1 MRDLLNLLENI
12 LSEANNL
19 AAGTLNNNQTAI
31 DPATKQKYSRADR
44 FLQKVKAGSPFTLSN
59 GDEVVIDPKEAVN
72 VKRWLATGPAGIL
85 TMKTAAGSTVPTVT
99 NTQLKKTVE
108 FGSTEKET
116 IKVKGSD
123 VFDVRKTDIKDVG
136 NVVDDVI
143 KAGGFPVSQ
152 MYDKI
157 ATSPAIKTLGS
168 PLGTGIVAM
177 AKQIQQGQS
186 ASIPPGLS
194 APEQKAIELYASEYL
209 GVMGLPTGATPFMKG
224 KRSDFDKFVGMDLS
238 AMIVYFPKDT
248 ANPLADSFSIENKTT
263 GHAVKISSKA
273 AGAGAA
279 PSLNSL
285 KFPDSVATK
294 YPEVADFHKVA
305 TDKTLDT
312 FDQIFSIANWLY
324 TNAPKAMPREYLPL
338 VPFTSKTTQTLKDNL
353 KKGTPI
359 PKGMQAIFNKRMTDK
374 VKISKATEGGK
385 CWYTLV
391 TDVCNAVNK
400 NNALPNFQPATIEAL
415 GYNFIQIYSN
425 IKGGK
430 LISGAFW
437 PGMVD
442 GVVVLK
448 TKAGATDPYQG
459 KLSFQISY
467 GKKGKDVDESVIEP
481 VVPTSVEK
489 PKQLGNKKTLGRERQ
504 R

>member
-1 MRDLLNLLENI
+1 
-12 LSEANNL
+12 
-19 AAGTLNNNQTAI
+19 
-31 DPATKQKYSRADR
+31 
-44 FLQKVKAGSPFTLSN
+44 
-59 GDEVVIDPKEAVN
+59 
-72 VKRWLATGPAGIL
+72 
-85 TMKTAAGSTVPTVT
+85 
-99 NTQLKKTVE
+99 
-108 FGSTEKET
+108 
-116 IKVKGSD
+116 
-123 VFDVRKTDIKDVG
+123 
-136 NVVDDVI
+136 
-143 KAGGFPVSQ
+143 
-152 MYDKI
+152 
-157 ATSPAIKTLGS
+157 
-168 PLGTGIVAM
+168 
-177 AKQIQQGQS
+177 
-186 ASIPPGLS
+186 
-194 APEQKAIELYASEYL
+194 
-209 GVMGLPTGATPFMKG
+209 
-224 KRSDFDKFVGMDLS
+224 
-238 AMIVYFPKDT
+238 
-248 ANPLADSFSIENKTT
+248 
-263 GHAVKISSKA
+263 
-273 AGAGAA
+273 
-279 PSLNSL
+279 
-285 KFPDSVATK
+285 
-294 YPEVADFHKVA
+294 
-305 TDKTLDT
+305 
-312 FDQIFSIANWLY
+312 
-324 TNAPKAMPREYLPL
+324 MPREYLPL